1 PPGGAHGGVRGDPR
15 RHRVPENAA
24 RAGPPH
30 RGAEP
35 GHRAAASRAAP
46 PAEEPAAGGKSP
58 ARLAL
63 VLAGAAFGFEG
74 GEVDPAELPPQA
86 RETLELMA
94 SGGPFPHVQDG
105 RIFHNRER
113 RLPLRR
119 RGYYREYTVKTP
131 GAPDRGA
138 RRIVAGEG
146 G

>member
-1 PPGGAHGGVRGDPR
+1 PPGGAAGGVRCDTL
-15 RHRVPENAA
+15 RHRVPENTA

-30 RGAEP
+30 RGAEL
-35 GHRAAASRAAP
+35 GYREAASRAAH
-46 PAEEPAAGGKSP
+46 PAEEPAAGVKWL
-58 ARLAL
+58 ACLAL

-131 GAPDRGA
+131 GAPDR
-138 RRIVAGEG
+138 
-146 G
+146 